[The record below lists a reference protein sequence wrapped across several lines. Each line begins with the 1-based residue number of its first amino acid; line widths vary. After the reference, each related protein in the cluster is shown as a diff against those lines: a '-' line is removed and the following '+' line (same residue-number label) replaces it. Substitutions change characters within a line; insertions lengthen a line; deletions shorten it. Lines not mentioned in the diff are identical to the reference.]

1 MKGDNSKLLIYQALP
16 RLYGNVSGKNLPG
29 GSIEENGCGK
39 MSHFTC
45 ERLDDL
51 RELGFTHVWYT
62 GILEHATTTS
72 YPGIMHDHPDV
83 VKGRAGSP
91 YAIKD
96 YYDVDPDLADDPK
109 ERREEFRQ
117 LVERTHASGLGVIID
132 FVPNHLARQY
142 QSDCSP
148 QLEEDFGER
157 DDRDMRFR
165 RDNNFYYLT
174 DQMLVIGSDYG
185 PEPSAYSEYPAR
197 ATGNDVFHAHPS
209 RDDWYDTVKLNYGVD
224 PDTGVGHF
232 DEPVPDTWDK
242 MYHILYHWAMQGVD
256 GFRCDMAEMVP
267 VPFWHWVIRRLHPDF
282 PQLLFIGEI
291 YQPWRYHEYLD
302 AGLDYLYDKVGLYD
316 TLIGVLRGER
326 AASDITSVWQS
337 QEGLSGR
344 MLHFM
349 ENHDEQRLASDFIV
363 GTGAKGIPAVAVS
376 ALIDGGPMMIYF
388 GQEFGEL
395 GMDSEGFSGRD
406 GRTTIFDYWSV
417 DSIRRWRNGG
427 KFDGKMLTEEH
438 KHLYSIYQKVL
449 TICNEEQAISKGVFF
464 DLMYANINGWRF
476 NEHKQYTFMR
486 KYKNEILF
494 FIINFDSQLVDVAI
508 NVPSHAFDFLQIP
521 QMESYQAT
529 DLMTGAKEEISLLPY
544 KPTDVSV
551 GGYNGKILKITF

>member
-1 MKGDNSKLLIYQALP
+1 MEIMLHPEWSYQAVI
-16 RLYGNVSGKNLPG
+16 YEMNVRQLTREG
-29 GSIEENGCGK
+29 
-39 MSHFTC
+39 T
-45 ERLDDL
+45 L
-51 RELGFTHVWYT
+51 RAAAAKLGFLRDMGIDAVWLMPVYPI
-62 GILEHATTTS
+62 GAEGRKGSLGS
-72 YPGIMHDHPDV
+72 YYSI
-83 VKGRAGSP
+83 R
-91 YAIKD
+91 D
-96 YYDVDPDLADDPK
+96 YCAVDP
-109 ERREEFRQ
+109 
-117 LVERTHASGLGVIID
+117 GLGTMGD
-132 FVPNHLARQY
+132 FDAFVAEAHRLGMKVLLDWVANHTARDARWVGEKPADWY
-142 QSDCSP
+142 
-148 QLEEDFGER
+148 ER
-157 DDRDMRFR
+157 DAAGAPAVPWDW
-165 RDNNFYYLT
+165 T
-174 DQMLVIGSDYG
+174 DT
-185 PEPSAYSEYPAR
+185 A
-197 ATGNDVFHAHPS
+197 
-209 RDDWYDTVKLNYGVD
+209 KLNYANRDVWRAEAD
-224 PDTGVGHF
+224 
-232 DEPVPDTWDK
+232 
-242 MYHILYHWAMQGVD
+242 AMEFWVRRHAVD

-267 VPFWHWVIRRLHPDF
+267 VEFWEWAI
-282 PQLLFIGEI
+282 PQVKEAYPEILFIAEVYNPGE
-291 YQPWRYHEYLD
+291 YRNYLFR
-302 AGLDYLYDKVGLYD
+302 GKFDYLYDKVGLYD
-316 TLIGVLRGER
+316 TLRNVACGYES
-326 AASDITSVWQS
+326 ASAITHCWQS
-337 QEGLSGR
+337 LNGIEKK
-344 MLHFM
+344 MLNFL
-349 ENHDEQRLASDFIV
+349 ENHDEQRIASDFFA
-363 GTGAKGIPAVAVS
+363 GNPRKGIPALIVS
-376 ALIDGGPMMIYF
+376 ACMNTNPMMIYF

>member
-1 MKGDNSKLLIYQALP
+1 MNEDNSKLLIYQALP

-72 YPGIMHDHPDV
+72 YPGIMHDHPDA

-96 YYDVDPDLADDPK
+96 YYDVDPDLADDPE
-109 ERREEFRQ
+109 ERRDEFRQ

-291 YQPWRYHEYLD
+291 YQPWRYREYLD

-326 AASDITSVWQS
+326 AAADITSVWQS

-388 GQEFGEL
+388 GQMMGEH
-395 GMDSEGFSGRD
+395 GMDEEGFSGRN
-406 GRTTIFDYWSV
+406 GRTTIYDYWSME
-417 DSIRRWRNGG
+417 SMRALHQPALR
-427 KFDGKMLTEEH
+427 TEEQRELRERYRRLLELVRH
-438 KHLYSIYQKVL
+438 PVFDHGL
-449 TICNEEQAISKGVFF
+449 FF
-464 DLMYANINGWRF
+464 DLMYAVGDRLDPGR
-476 NEHKQYTFMR
+476 QYAFLR
-486 KYKNEILF
+486 YRPGKLALVVA
-494 FIINFDSQLVDVAI
+494 NFADHTADLAL
-508 NVPSHAFDFLQIP
+508 PLPRHAFDTLHCQEGRSCRMLDFQSGDEEVVTL
-521 QMESYQAT
+521 ESDRPYT
-529 DLMTGAKEEISLLPY
+529 IRVRPHDYGVLLFTPLSPY
-544 KPTDVSV
+544 FPE
-551 GGYNGKILKITF
+551 